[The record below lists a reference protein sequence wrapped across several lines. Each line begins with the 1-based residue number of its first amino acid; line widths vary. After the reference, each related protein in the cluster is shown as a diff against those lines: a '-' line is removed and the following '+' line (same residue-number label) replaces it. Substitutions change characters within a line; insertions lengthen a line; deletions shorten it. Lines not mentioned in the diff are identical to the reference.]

1 MPSIEV
7 SGTTDVGLVRQNN
20 EDAFLV
26 DESLSLAIV
35 ADGMGG
41 AACGEVAS
49 AITIEAVTGFLRA
62 PAEPLEPEMLLKEA
76 IREANR
82 RVMER
87 ADHEPDCN
95 GMGSTIVA
103 VLWNLPHLVIANV
116 GDSRAYRCRHG
127 ELVQLSYDQTLV
139 NELRRTLN
147 LTEEQISSYAHRNVL
162 TMAIGSAND
171 VLIQTRQETLEPGDQ
186 ILLCSDGLCG
196 VVSDTDLAQIL
207 SRPEPPR
214 VLAENLIATAKA
226 NHSQD
231 NITAVVLRYSE

>member
-49 AITIEAVTGFLRA
+49 ALTIETVTGFLRA
-62 PAEPLEPEMLLKEA
+62 PAELLEPEMLLKEA

-87 ADHEPDCN
+87 ADHQPDCN

-103 VLWNLPHLVIANV
+103 V
-116 GDSRAYRCRHG
+116 
-127 ELVQLSYDQTLV
+127 
-139 NELRRTLN
+139 
-147 LTEEQISSYAHRNVL
+147 
-162 TMAIGSAND
+162 
-171 VLIQTRQETLEPGDQ
+171 
-186 ILLCSDGLCG
+186 
-196 VVSDTDLAQIL
+196 
-207 SRPEPPR
+207 
-214 VLAENLIATAKA
+214 
-226 NHSQD
+226 
-231 NITAVVLRYSE
+231 

>member
-49 AITIEAVTGFLRA
+49 ALTIEAVTGFLHA
-62 PAEPLEPEMLLKEA
+62 PAEELEPEMLLKEA

-82 RVMER
+82 RVVER

-103 VLWNLPHLVIANV
+103 VLWNLPRLVIANV
-116 GDSRAYRCRHG
+116 GDSRAYLWRGG
-127 ELVQLSYDQTLV
+127 ELRQLTYDQTLV

-162 TMAIGSAND
+162 TMAIGSGND

-196 VVSDTDLAQIL
+196 VVSDPDLAQIL
-207 SRPEPPR
+207 SRAEPPH
-214 VLAENLIATAKA
+214 VLAENLIAAAKA
-226 NHSQD
+226 AHSQD

>member
-49 AITIEAVTGFLRA
+49 ALTIETVTGFLRA

-82 RVMER
+82 RVVER

-103 VLWNLPHLVIANV
+103 VLWNLPKLVIANV

-196 VVSDTDLAQIL
+196 VVSDTDLARIL

-214 VLAENLIATAKA
+214 VLAENLIAAAKA